1 MESFREI
8 IFDRAQ
14 KEFDSL
20 INELESLTGKE
31 VVQRCYEKVVKEDFL
46 LLLEPDRDDWYDI
59 EYLID
64 IEYPLSYLYNEWLGE
79 DSSWLPLLEDTIHN
93 SSTHV

>member
-8 IFDRAQ
+8 VFERAQ
-14 KEFDSL
+14 NEYDSL

-46 LLLEPDRDDWYDI
+46 LLLEPDRDDWYDT
-59 EYLID
+59 EYLLD
-64 IEYPLSYLYNEWLGE
+64 IKYPLDFLFHEWLSE
-79 DSSWLPLLEDTIHN
+79 DSSWLPLLEDTINN
-93 SSTHV
+93 SSSHV

>member
-46 LLLEPDRDDWYDI
+46 LLLEQDRDDWYDI